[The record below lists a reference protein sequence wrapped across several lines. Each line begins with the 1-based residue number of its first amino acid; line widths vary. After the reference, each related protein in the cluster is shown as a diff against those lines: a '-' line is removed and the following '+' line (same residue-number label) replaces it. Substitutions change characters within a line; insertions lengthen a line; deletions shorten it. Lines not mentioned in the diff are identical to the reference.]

1 MRNARVFIS
10 CGQRTEREIGI
21 GKLVE
26 DYFKSNKFETYFAER
41 VHSSEALTENIF
53 KFLRQSEY
61 FVFIDFK
68 REKINEEEFRGS
80 LFVNQEIAIATFLR
94 LQGIGFC
101 EKGTKR
107 EGILNYHIYNEF
119 PFEDGTE
126 IIEILKKETKK
137 WDISSVNEL
146 KIIYNPKST
155 SRNIAIEDHPQQP
168 LSDWYHL
175 EIKNR
180 NKNKHAFS
188 CHGYVTRI
196 KNLNSKAEIEIPT
209 NELIWSG
216 IGNFMVSIMGG
227 TRRELDAFYII
238 HGENQIRFHQRPLT
252 TTSPQYHLPNLP
264 QGKYLIEYTIISS
277 NFEKVS
283 QNYILKFG
291 GSVKDVVFKE
301 AV

>member
-1 MRNARVFIS
+1 MRKARVFIS
-10 CGQRTEREIGI
+10 CGQRTGREIEI
-21 GKLVE
+21 GKSVE
-26 DYFKSNKFETYFAER
+26 HFFKSNKFETYFAER
-41 VHSSEALTENIF
+41 VHSSDALTDNIF

-80 LFVNQEIAIATFLR
+80 LFVNQEIAIATFLK
-94 LQGIGFC
+94 LEGLGFC

-107 EGILNYHIYNEF
+107 EGILDYHIYNEF
-119 PFEDGTE
+119 PFEDETE

-137 WDISSVNEL
+137 WDINSVNEL
-146 KIIYNPKST
+146 KIIYDPKST
-155 SRNIAIEDHPQQP
+155 SRNIIIKDHPQQP

-180 NKNKHAFS
+180 NKSKHAFL

-196 KNLNSKAEIEIPT
+196 KDLNSKAEFEIPT

-216 IGNFMVSIMGG
+216 IGNVMVNIMGG
-227 TRRELDAFYII
+227 TKRELDAFYII
-238 HGENQIRFHQRPLT
+238 HGENRIRFHQRLLT

-283 QNYILKFG
+283 QNYILEFG